1 MKAGLALAGAT
12 PPHLQDLAA
21 SLPVTMGLAVAAEAL
36 CMHPRTLQRMIA
48 TGEIR
53 AMRYK
58 LSGGSRL
65 IIPRSE
71 VIRWC
76 VDHSAR

>member
-1 MKAGLALAGAT
+1 MPKKKPKPKI
-12 PPHLQDLAA
+12 PPHLEDMAA
-21 SLPVTMGLAVAAEAL
+21 SLPVTMGLAAAAEAL

-48 TGEIR
+48 AGEIR
-53 AMRYK
+53 AMRSK
-58 LSGGSRL
+58 LIGGSRL